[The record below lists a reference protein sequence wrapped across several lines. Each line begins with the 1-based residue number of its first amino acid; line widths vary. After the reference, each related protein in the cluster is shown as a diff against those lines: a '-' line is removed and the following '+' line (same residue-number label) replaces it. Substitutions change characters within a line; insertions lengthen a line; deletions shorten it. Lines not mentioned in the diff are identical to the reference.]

1 MKVYTGSGDRGKT
14 GLLSGERV
22 LKSHLRIEACGDI
35 DELNSLMG
43 VLAATLPNNS
53 SETIEEIRQIQ
64 SVLLLIGAWF
74 STTPGSPIR
83 SNIKQV
89 TVTQISFL
97 ENAIDRMENKLPEL
111 KNFILPGGH
120 ISAALAHVTRSV
132 CRRVE
137 RNAVRLEV
145 NTETLQKSYNNVLV
159 FLNRLSDYLFVMA
172 RYCNQASGVP
182 DSVCKP

>member
-1 MKVYTGSGDRGKT
+1 M
-14 GLLSGERV
+14 
-22 LKSHLRIEACGDI
+22 
-35 DELNSLMG
+35 
-43 VLAATLPNNS
+43 
-53 SETIEEIRQIQ
+53 
-64 SVLLLIGAWF
+64 
-74 STTPGSPIR
+74 
-83 SNIKQV
+83 
-89 TVTQISFL
+89 
-97 ENAIDRMENKLPEL
+97 

-182 DSVCKP
+182 DSVWKP